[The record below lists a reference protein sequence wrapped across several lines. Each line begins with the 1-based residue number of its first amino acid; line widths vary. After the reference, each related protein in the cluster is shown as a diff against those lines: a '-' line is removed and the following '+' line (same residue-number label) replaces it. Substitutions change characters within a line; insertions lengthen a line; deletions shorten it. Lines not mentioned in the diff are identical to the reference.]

1 MGPTEYLKVL
11 RSRWW
16 AVAALMLI
24 GAGVAWA
31 TTPSQSA
38 AADVGRFRATT
49 TLVKGPSSP
58 GDPAATNLT
67 LVASLVSSSVVI
79 ERSAAELGRPTIE
92 LATDLQV
99 LVVDTASTLQISSYD
114 SDPVRAVNEADTI
127 AAQLIIFLGE
137 RRQQQLDPLIA
148 ATNERIATYENRIR
162 ALESQI
168 ALPGSAQADL
178 QRAERDSMVRQLG
191 ANYDR
196 LQQLT
201 IQAASASN
209 EFVVLSPAAAVRE
222 STTSGWSA
230 PDSRGARAAIALV
243 VGLIAGLA
251 LVFAFERI
259 DPKVRTAAQAEL
271 AFGLPLIAEIPR
283 QSRRSRRR
291 DPIAMFSDPYSVV
304 AESYRGLRT
313 ALIYMP
319 RAGEPDFDG
328 VARFRSGHVVLV
340 TSPEPGDGKTTVLA
354 NLAAGF
360 AEKEADVVV
369 VSGDAR
375 QPAIEKLLLGRRG
388 ARARVASSA
397 ISDTVVTTIPGVR
410 LVPACDP
417 STTNPADI
425 VDYARVAARTE
436 RARSQ
441 TVFIDTPPALVANDA
456 TELMHTADS
465 IVLVARCGSTTVAS
479 ARRTADLVARQQV
492 AVLGVVLIGTDGT
505 DAGDSSY
512 YRKRPRRRTAETQ
525 RRPKATAL
533 RGQPAPASTPPPPR
547 VDADE
552 TRIAEPVE
560 PRAIA
565 PVVDDGG
572 IWRPKTS
579 VIDLSGAETP
589 PPAREPQA
597 APPRRSRAIARD
609 ASPSR
614 DTLASSDSD
623 LMRFEE
629 KRKAQ
634 HESDGRRERLP
645 LFRAGDHG
653 NGNGHSR

>member
-1 MGPTEYLKVL
+1 MGPTEYVRVL

-16 AVAALMLI
+16 AVVVLMLI
-24 GAGVAWA
+24 GAGVAWT
-31 TTPSQSA
+31 TTPSRSA
-38 AADVGRFRATT
+38 AADVARYRATT
-49 TLVKGPSSP
+49 TLVTGPS
-58 GDPAATNLT
+58 GDAAGATNLT
-67 LVASLVSSSVVI
+67 LAASLVSSSVVI
-79 ERSAAELGRPTIE
+79 ERSAAELGRPTSE
-92 LATDLQV
+92 MATDLEV

-114 SDPVRAVNEADTI
+114 TDPARAVNEADTI
-127 AAQLIIFLGE
+127 AAQLITFLGE
-137 RRQQQLDPLIA
+137 RRQQQLEPLVA

-168 ALPGSAQADL
+168 APPGSAQADL

-201 IQAASASN
+201 IQAASGTN
-209 EFVVLSPAAAVRE
+209 EFVVLSPASAARE
-222 STTSGWSA
+222 STTSGWSV
-230 PDSRGARAAIALV
+230 PDSRGARAAIGLL
-243 VGLIAGLA
+243 VGLIAGLG

-259 DPKVRTAAQAEL
+259 DPKVRTAPQAEL
-271 AFGLPLIAEIPR
+271 AFGLPVIAEIPR

-291 DPIAMFSDPYSVV
+291 DPIAMATDPYSVV

-340 TSPEPGDGKTTVLA
+340 TSPEPRDGKTTVSA

-360 AEKEADVVV
+360 AEKEAEVVV

-375 QPAIEKLLLGRRG
+375 QPAIERLLLGRRG
-388 ARARVASSA
+388 ARPRVASSA
-397 ISDTVVTTIPGVR
+397 ISDTVVTNITGVR

-425 VDYARVAARTE
+425 VDYARVAARKE

-465 IVLVARCGSTTVAS
+465 IILVARCGSTTVAS
-479 ARRTADLVARQQV
+479 ARKTADLVARQQV

-505 DAGDSSY
+505 DAGYASY

-525 RRPKATAL
+525 RRPEATAL
-533 RGQPAPASTPPPPR
+533 RGQRASESTPPPPR

-552 TRIAEPVE
+552 TRVAEPVE
-560 PRAIA
+560 PHAIA

-572 IWRPKTS
+572 IWRPKAS
-579 VIDLSGAETP
+579 VIDLSDAETP
-589 PPAREPQA
+589 PSARAPKA
-597 APPRRSRAIARD
+597 ASSRKPRAIARD

-614 DTLASSDSD
+614 DTLGSSDGD
-623 LMRFEE
+623 LSAPEDG
-629 KRKAQ
+629 RKAY
-634 HESDGRRERLP
+634 HAGNGRGAKLP
-645 LFRAGDHG
+645 LFRPGDG
-653 NGNGHSR
+653 TGKGQPL